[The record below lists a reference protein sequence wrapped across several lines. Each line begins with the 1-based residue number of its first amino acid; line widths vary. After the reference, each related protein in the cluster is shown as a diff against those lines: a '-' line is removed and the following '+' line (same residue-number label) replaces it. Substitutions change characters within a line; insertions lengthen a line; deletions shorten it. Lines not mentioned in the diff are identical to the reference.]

1 MAELKTAVR
10 PEFLN
15 RIDDIIVFNRL
26 NEDEIAQIADGM
38 LRKVAARM
46 QDMEITMDWTEAAK
60 KHLAKAG
67 FDPIYGARPLR
78 RAVTNE
84 VEDLVAEESLEGKI
98 KKGDSVTLDAAD
110 DKLVLTHKDATAFTE
125 TENKDEQVLVW
136 IEKDHSQMT
145 VVFFVEILPILLKII
160 IKILND
166 FLYYRDRIFY
176 SPSSLNCITS
186 SRMYNFITLYP
197 SCMQLISHF
206 VWNIFTIS
214 ARAYFV
220 L

>member
-1 MAELKTAVR
+1 M
-10 PEFLN
+10 
-15 RIDDIIVFNRL
+15 FNRL

-98 KKGDSVTLDAAD
+98 KKGDSVTLEMPP
-110 DKLVLTHKDATAFTE
+110 T
-125 TENKDEQVLVW
+125 
-136 IEKDHSQMT
+136 
-145 VVFFVEILPILLKII
+145 
-160 IKILND
+160 
-166 FLYYRDRIFY
+166 
-176 SPSSLNCITS
+176 TS
-186 SRMYNFITLYP
+186 WY
-197 SCMQLISHF
+197 
-206 VWNIFTIS
+206 
-214 ARAYFV
+214 
-220 L
+220 